1 MAIFYILLAV
11 AITLSCFFIL
21 IQHPKKP
28 LISFMFK
35 GLASVSVLILG
46 VYACKYSGLID
57 SVSGMLFL
65 AGLGFCILGD
75 VLLALLEF
83 KIKDAKYNI
92 INAGSV
98 SFFLAHI
105 CFITAICFLIG
116 GNGVALSIP
125 FLFGILFVGIIYL
138 IQKPMSLNYG
148 KSTAATLIYSFGL
161 STALATS
168 VSYMIIASF
177 SLASIIL
184 ACGLLFFLI
193 SDLILSMIYFK
204 ENSPRVLYYPNLSTY
219 YIAIILIACSLVC
232 F

>member
-1 MAIFYILLAV
+1 MATFYVLLAV
-11 AITLSCFFIL
+11 AITLSCFFVL

-57 SVSGMLFL
+57 SVSGMLFI
-65 AGLGFCILGD
+65 AGLGLCILGD

-92 INAGSV
+92 INAGSI
-98 SFFLAHI
+98 SFFLAQS
-105 CFITAICFLIG
+105 CFILAICFMIG
-116 GNGVALSIP
+116 LNGVALSIP

-138 IQKPMSLNYG
+138 MQKPMSLNYG
-148 KSTAATLIYSFGL
+148 KSTAITLIYSFGL
-161 STALATS
+161 STALALS
-168 VSYMIIASF
+168 ISYLIVSNF
-177 SLASIIL
+177 TLASIL
-184 ACGLLFFLI
+184 LTGGLVFFLI

-204 ENSPRVLYYPNLSTY
+204 ENSRRILYYPNLATY
-219 YIAIILIACSLVC
+219 YIAIILIACSLIC